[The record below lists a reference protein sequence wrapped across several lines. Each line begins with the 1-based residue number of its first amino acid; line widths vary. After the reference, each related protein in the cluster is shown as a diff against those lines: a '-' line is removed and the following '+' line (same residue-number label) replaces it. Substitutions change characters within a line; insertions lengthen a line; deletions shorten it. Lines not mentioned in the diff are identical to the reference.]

1 MTNKPAAS
9 KDTIYI
15 DVDDDITTII
25 DKVEASPHK
34 VVALVLPKRSS
45 VLQSI
50 VNTRLL
56 KRSADSADKNV
67 VLITSEPSLLPL
79 AGAAGLHVAKN
90 LQSKPEIPDSPLD
103 KPAAPAFDDPDVDPS
118 SAKLDYHRSIGE
130 LAASHS
136 VDEPESIDLDE
147 GEGDEDTAEPKAKTA
162 APPPKDKKLKVP
174 NFERFRLILILGI
187 LGVVGFIIFII
198 LAIFVLPKAVI
209 TIKTESEPVSTNFT
223 LTTSDSQKTLDKEKR
238 IIPSVLKTQDQSSS
252 QQAQATGQQNNG
264 TKATGSVTM
273 SAGACS
279 ATVPSD
285 VPAGS
290 GITTSGL
297 TFIAQSGTSFAPVV
311 SSGKCT
317 YQSTGSTKVTAQTA
331 GAKYNVASSTFS
343 VSGRPD
349 VSASS
354 SAAMTGGTDNNIT
367 VVSQSDVDGAKQKAA
382 TASSAD
388 DFKRNLIKQLN
399 DSGFY
404 VLDSTFKA
412 DSQSVSASPD
422 VGQQANTT
430 TVTVKISYSVLMVP
444 KSDLTDIIKDQLAKQ
459 VDKNKQKLSN
469 DDVLKTA
476 AVIVQSQSSPTVASL
491 QVSEDTTAV
500 PIIDVNTVKKQ
511 AGGQKSGDIKK
522 SLESLPGVKE
532 VTVKMSPFW
541 VSKAPKNS
549 GKVRVILSQ
558 QSSNKP

>member
-311 SSGKCT
+311 SAGKCT

-367 VVSQSDVDGAKQKAA
+367 VVSQSDVDGAQQKAA

-491 QVSEDTTAV
+491 QVNEDTTAV

-532 VTVKMSPFW
+532 VTIKMSPFW
-541 VSKAPKNS
+541 VSKAPKDS

-558 QSSNKP
+558 QSSDKP

>member
-297 TFIAQSGTSFAPVV
+297 TFIAQSGTSFAPVF

-367 VVSQSDVDGAKQKAA
+367 VVSQSDIDGAKQKAA

-532 VTVKMSPFW
+532 VTIKMSPFW
-541 VSKAPKNS
+541 VSKAPKDS